1 MIYILEF
8 LLWNLLELLLTYYTQ
23 GKKEIFYDLRREDEE
38 GGGGEKMVKKLVYFT

>member
-23 GKKEIFYDLRREDEE
+23 GKKEIFYDLRRDDE